1 MKHIAVKTN
10 TVCKGF
16 GAGETRA
23 EVLKEVNFEARM
35 GELLISLS
43 QLHACFLSLTV
54 LLAADPFHPVHNLA
68 VERLLNGDVCHGCCW
83 RSAMPMFQSWGKP
96 DDIAGTNLLDRT
108 ALALH
113 PTETACNN
121 ERLTKRM
128 RVPRCASSRLERD
141 TRTGGACWRICL
153 KQRIDSN
160 RASEPISRSLRGC
173 LRADSFDFHI

>member
-16 GAGETRA
+16 SAGETRA

-68 VERLLNGDVCHGCCW
+68 VERLLNGDVGHGCCW
-83 RSAMPMFQSWGKP
+83 RSAMPVLQSWWKP
-96 DDIAGTNLLDRT
+96 NHITGADFFYQPAVALRPTNAGRYDK
-108 ALALH
+108 
-113 PTETACNN
+113 
-121 ERLTKRM
+121 RLTERM
-128 RVPRCASSRLERD
+128 RVPSSACAGLESHAG
-141 TRTGGACWRICL
+141 TGRACWSICL
-153 KQRIDSN
+153 KQRIDAH
-160 RASEPISRSLRGC
+160 RAGEPIG
-173 LRADSFDFHI
+173 RAFR